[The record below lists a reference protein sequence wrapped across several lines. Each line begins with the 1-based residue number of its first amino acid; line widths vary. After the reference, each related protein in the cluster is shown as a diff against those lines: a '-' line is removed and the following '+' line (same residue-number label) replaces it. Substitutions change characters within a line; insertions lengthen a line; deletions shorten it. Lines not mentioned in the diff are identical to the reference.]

1 MSIQQPFSTID
12 LFSSERIT
20 MFQHFILCF
29 VFSMQSKCKAF
40 STYTVELLSVG
51 FTTILSIEAEFLNG
65 KMISMHFITRE
76 T

>member
-1 MSIQQPFSTID
+1 